1 MKKIRRNKIVVLLL
15 LIYLTAILA
24 GLVAVEAYRYTQE
37 NPQFRYYVYIHCIDD
52 AGREIRV
59 YNNQEITKDFK
70 ITIHTNMRTNLVV
83 RVYMQ
88 GKEVPPVPAGDED
101 IGEDLRYERQIF
113 LNLSGEDAYG
123 GQLIQIKVQILNP
136 NTEQWVT
143 EEYSFRLVKKLR
155 PIPEDRP
162 YQFTASEFEEF
173 ITDLMYR
180 ISFTTLLIGMAG
192 LIGAVNIKQITKR
205 ADPFNFFNFLY
216 IILGVITLA
225 SYSETD
231 IIWMVASFV
240 VFDIAGYNYVKNL
253 PIRIIQVYRGNE
265 IQAMKIV
272 VYNHPETNDE
282 CYAIPTFKATLMRVL
297 FNKHCVIYDP
307 ISSRP
312 LRLKANAKINEEDA
326 ILANY
331 VKLVWTK
338 AKTKVSLEE
347 EIAAKFQWEKVPSDT
362 YAILLVDV
370 FDNHKY
376 NNVDVLRNFKL
387 TRVLINENERYQ
399 YLVEQFNTLFNE
411 AVYNTA
417 AKMFQMHTGEEP
429 PRRIK
434 EQLQRREEVI
444 SLQKEELEQI
454 IQELRKRHVK
464 EENTNEQI

>member
-1 MKKIRRNKIVVLLL
+1 M
-15 LIYLTAILA
+15 
-24 GLVAVEAYRYTQE
+24 
-37 NPQFRYYVYIHCIDD
+37 
-52 AGREIRV
+52 
-59 YNNQEITKDFK
+59 
-70 ITIHTNMRTNLVV
+70 
-83 RVYMQ
+83 
-88 GKEVPPVPAGDED
+88 
-101 IGEDLRYERQIF
+101 
-113 LNLSGEDAYG
+113 
-123 GQLIQIKVQILNP
+123 
-136 NTEQWVT
+136 
-143 EEYSFRLVKKLR
+143 KKLR